1 MSTSKLMK
9 VTYYDPKSQI
19 RLLCYADTV
28 VWDTKPTPTLTALRF
43 GGYPER
49 VQGLADAIYGGA
61 TIEIEDGKDTYSLK
75 TLTRQYRRELS
86 HDGVYAEAT
95 LIAEDDGQSA
105 KQNAG
110 DKDEPDKD
118 KNDEDD
124 DQIQQDLPP
133 RNTYIFCTPGERREL
148 FDAVDQKTAVPM
160 IPEYQDYVLT
170 ELQKRNILRPLQVKS
185 LSRKLEAW
193 LLRCEEKDKN
203 IVAVM
208 EDGLKSGA
216 ISIPGATVGLNPL
229 DEINSIT
236 EYLNTFGV
244 TVAERIKKL
253 FVPLFD
259 PATES
264 LSPEVLAI
272 NQYIEDHAGY
282 PLYDAQ
288 LAVAEAIKRQLERSK
303 VGLIVAECGSGKS
316 KIGAVSIAATAAGL
330 LSHQMSVKVSKTF
343 KALAELHSGEPRIIT
358 KGKLPDSHI
367 VFLDEIFKASD
378 GILNALLTALNER
391 RYTNEG
397 KTIHIPTISFFSAS
411 NEIPNFANPE
421 EKILKPLYDRFELKV
436 VTEYVEDRDA
446 RLTILKQKQA
456 AQGTAQNPSA
466 VISLAELQAM
476 QDEVLQV
483 RVPDQVNELMDDVLC
498 ELRGKGIHISD
509 RKYFNY
515 APIAQ
520 AKAWLSG
527 RDTVEPSD
535 LTTLCAYLWTAPEE
549 RTIIQSTLERMCNDP
564 LKDRLDTILAEA
576 VEGYQEFTDTADAP
590 AARRIGKLR
599 DEFMSLYITLS
610 QMLSNAQSDAE
621 REKINACLEEL
632 ERYSKEAHAS
642 VQYSYVPL
650 RELYDLKAS

>member
-1 MSTSKLMK
+1 M
-9 VTYYDPKSQI
+9 
-19 RLLCYADTV
+19 A
-28 VWDTKPTPTLTALRF
+28 
-43 GGYPER
+43 
-49 VQGLADAIYGGA
+49 
-61 TIEIEDGKDTYSLK
+61 YSLY
-75 TLTRQYRRELS
+75 LIRNTRDTDLY
-86 HDGVYAEAT
+86 YAEHGEIGGVPDAV
-95 LIAEDDGQSA
+95 GY
-105 KQNAG
+105 
-110 DKDEPDKD
+110 DEPLHAMKFRTYEEAQAYIDTSSRSGQ
-118 KNDEDD
+118 ETA
-124 DQIQQDLPP
+124 IVRRSLPP
-133 RNTYIFCTPGERREL
+133 RILPGSAVELRLCSAADPGPPAGADARPASSLEMLKEEKQMSQTPRNKMLTRMEEVRAQVAERDEL
-148 FDAVDQKTAVPM
+148 IEIIAIALLTRKNVFILGDTGQAKSAVINLFRAGITGTNQFERLMSKQTDEEALFGRLDLSSLIPGGVPEEVLEKDQH
-160 IPEYQDYVLT
+160 YQELRRKLET
-170 ELQKRNILRPLQVKS
+170 ELQTGGP
-185 LSRKLEAW
+185 
-193 LLRCEEKDKN
+193 
-203 IVAVM
+203 
-208 EDGLKSGA
+208 
-216 ISIPGATVGLNPL
+216 
-229 DEINSIT
+229 NS
-236 EYLNTFGV
+236 
-244 TVAERIKKL
+244 A
-253 FVPLFD
+253 
-259 PATES
+259 S
-264 LSPEVLAI
+264 
-272 NQYIEDHAGY
+272 
-282 PLYDAQ
+282 Q
-288 LAVAEAIKRQLERSK
+288 LADLTAEMEQYR
-303 VGLIVAECGSGKS
+303 
-316 KIGAVSIAATAAGL
+316 
-330 LSHQMSVKVSKTF
+330 

-367 VFLDEIFKASD
+367 VFLDEIFKTSD

>member
-1 MSTSKLMK
+1 M
-9 VTYYDPKSQI
+9 
-19 RLLCYADTV
+19 A
-28 VWDTKPTPTLTALRF
+28 
-43 GGYPER
+43 
-49 VQGLADAIYGGA
+49 
-61 TIEIEDGKDTYSLK
+61 YSLY
-75 TLTRQYRRELS
+75 LIRNTRDTDLY
-86 HDGVYAEAT
+86 YAEHGEIGGVPDAV
-95 LIAEDDGQSA
+95 GY
-105 KQNAG
+105 
-110 DKDEPDKD
+110 DEPLHAMKFRTYEEAQAYIDTSSRSGQ
-118 KNDEDD
+118 ETA
-124 DQIQQDLPP
+124 IVRRSLPP
-133 RNTYIFCTPGERREL
+133 RILPGSAVELRLCSAADPGPPAGADARPASSLEMLKEEKQMSQTPRNKMLTRMEEVRAQVAERDEL
-148 FDAVDQKTAVPM
+148 IEIIAIALLTRKNVFILGDTGQAKSAVINLFRAGITGTNQFERLMSKQTDEEALFGRLDLSSLIPGGVPEEVLEKDQH
-160 IPEYQDYVLT
+160 YQELRRKLET
-170 ELQKRNILRPLQVKS
+170 ELQTGGP
-185 LSRKLEAW
+185 
-193 LLRCEEKDKN
+193 
-203 IVAVM
+203 
-208 EDGLKSGA
+208 
-216 ISIPGATVGLNPL
+216 
-229 DEINSIT
+229 NS
-236 EYLNTFGV
+236 
-244 TVAERIKKL
+244 A
-253 FVPLFD
+253 
-259 PATES
+259 S
-264 LSPEVLAI
+264 
-272 NQYIEDHAGY
+272 
-282 PLYDAQ
+282 Q
-288 LAVAEAIKRQLERSK
+288 LADLTAEMEQYR
-303 VGLIVAECGSGKS
+303 
-316 KIGAVSIAATAAGL
+316 
-330 LSHQMSVKVSKTF
+330 

-498 ELRGKGIHISD
+498 GLRGKGIHISD

>member
-1 MSTSKLMK
+1 M
-9 VTYYDPKSQI
+9 DQ
-19 RLLCYADTV
+19 
-28 VWDTKPTPTLTALRF
+28 ALRDKMCARMR
-43 GGYPER
+43 E
-49 VQGLADAIYGGA
+49 VQTQVAKRDELIEVIAIA
-61 TIEIEDGKDTYSLK
+61 L
-75 TLTRQYRRELS
+75 LTRKNVFVLGDTGQAKSAVINLFRDGLTGARQFERLMSKQADEEALFGRLDLSSLIPGGVPEEILEEDALYQEMRRDLETLVLNYRRGDASFGQQLEL
-86 HDGVYAEAT
+86 AT
-95 LIAEDDGQSA
+95 
-105 KQNAG
+105 
-110 DKDEPDKD
+110 
-118 KNDEDD
+118 
-124 DQIQQDLPP
+124 
-133 RNTYIFCTPGERREL
+133 
-148 FDAVDQKTAVPM
+148 
-160 IPEYQDYVLT
+160 T
-170 ELQKRNILRPLQVKS
+170 ELERY
-185 LSRKLEAW
+185 RKAP
-193 LLRCEEKDKN
+193 
-203 IVAVM
+203 
-208 EDGLKSGA
+208 S
-216 ISIPGATVGLNPL
+216 
-229 DEINSIT
+229 
-236 EYLNTFGV
+236 
-244 TVAERIKKL
+244 
-253 FVPLFD
+253 
-259 PATES
+259 
-264 LSPEVLAI
+264 
-272 NQYIEDHAGY
+272 
-282 PLYDAQ
+282 
-288 LAVAEAIKRQLERSK
+288 
-303 VGLIVAECGSGKS
+303 
-316 KIGAVSIAATAAGL
+316 
-330 LSHQMSVKVSKTF
+330 
-343 KALAELHSGEPRIIT
+343 ELHGGEPRIIT

-498 ELRGKGIHISD
+498 GLRGKGIHISD